1 MKFLVN
7 HTLLLIIPAIA
18 GPNLHK
24 TRPSQIHPPM
34 KTSSPFRPV
43 SLSAAVSLLATLALV
58 PVVSA
63 QTASVVPTSPQS
75 LVNSDP
81 NYEAVRQRL
90 IDQAPAEV
98 NFDRASLSTVL
109 RMLATKSGIRWLSAQ
124 QNSDWEKQLVTMN
137 MAASPFAALETIADE
152 YGIALVYDRGVW
164 HLRPYD
170 DAELI
175 ARTYVIKHNTAEK
188 AEGDAA
194 GGESGGMSGGG
205 GGGLG
210 GGGGGF
216 GGGGGGFGGGGG
228 GFGGGGGG
236 SGGGSGGGMGMGMD
250 LGSVTPN
257 FKVEAKA
264 LVENVEKLLGIS
276 TSGFEAN
283 IAANFSVDEFS
294 NSPMR
299 IQNRPRGGEGKE
311 VEKTSDP
318 KVVWNSDGNT
328 LFVVATRQQHQMVG
342 AYLATLDTPQP
353 LIAVEFKFVETTKD
367 PKTQMGV
374 DWSGTLDGGFP
385 INLTGLE
392 TSVDLNNL
400 KATQWPSSGI
410 LSPGDMNVKLN
421 FLLKDRDTSTVSYP
435 RVLTLNNRSVTMRS
449 VVNFPVLASSSSVSA
464 GSGTQSSSV
473 AFMPIGTTVNIL
485 PKQIGDCDVLMQTK
499 IVVANVIGSEVIDGN
514 TYPVPSSRVYHSPLK
529 VRSGYTVAI
538 AGLDEATDSRS
549 GTGIPV
555 LSRIPVLGWAF
566 KNRYKDRSRKNLMIF
581 ITPTIIQ
588 PNGRG
593 IGEQPL
599 SEVPRYYDD
608 QPHDAPAFHQNG
620 ELVGGTGK
628 LAVAILWAD
637 REERRLRIVCEEG
650 RGTSA
655 VRAQIKSLQTTVGGL
670 QAYAGAVAS
679 QSAGASESMALRLYN
694 LDQINRRATGL
705 TKTYFKNHVQTPNI
719 SGRE

>member
-1 MKFLVN
+1 
-7 HTLLLIIPAIA
+7 
-18 GPNLHK
+18 
-24 TRPSQIHPPM
+24 M
-34 KTSSPFRPV
+34 KTHPTLRPV
-43 SLSAAVSLLATLALV
+43 SLFAAATLLSSLALQ
-58 PVVSA
+58 PKAAAQSA
-63 QTASVVPTSPQS
+63 NVAPASPQS

-81 NYEAVRQRL
+81 NYEGVRQRL
-90 IDQAPAEV
+90 IDQPPAEV

-109 RMLATKSGIRWLSAQ
+109 RMLATKAGIRWLSAQ
-124 QNSDWEKQLVTMN
+124 QNADWDKQLVTMN
-137 MAASPFAALETIADE
+137 MTASPFAALETIADE

-164 HLRPYD
+164 HMRPYD

-175 ARTYVIKHNTAEK
+175 ARTYVIKYNTAEK
-188 AEGDAA
+188 AEGDAN
-194 GGESGGMSGGG
+194 GGEGGGMGGG
-205 GGGLG
+205 MGGGLG
-210 GGGGGF
+210 GGMGG
-216 GGGGGGFGGGGG
+216 
-228 GFGGGGGG
+228 
-236 SGGGSGGGMGMGMD
+236 GMGMD
-250 LGSVTPN
+250 LGAVSPN

-264 LVENVEKLLGIS
+264 LIENVEKLLGIG
-276 TSGFEAN
+276 TSGLDAN
-283 IAANFSVDEFS
+283 IADNFSVDEFS
-294 NSPMR
+294 NSPLR
-299 IQNRPRGGEGKE
+299 IQNRPRASASESGDKNTE
-311 VEKTSDP
+311 P

-342 AYLATLDTPQP
+342 AYLATLDAPQP

-367 PKTQMGV
+367 PKTQMGI
-374 DWSGTLDGGFP
+374 DWSGTLDGGYP

-392 TSVDLNNL
+392 TSVDLGDL
-400 KATQWPSSGI
+400 SATQWPSSGI
-410 LSPGDMNVKLN
+410 LTPGDMNVKLN

-485 PKQIGDCDVLMQTK
+485 PKQLGPCDVLMQTK
-499 IVVANVIGSEVIDGN
+499 IVVASVIGSEVIDGN

-549 GTGIPV
+549 GTGVPV

-593 IGEQPL
+593 IAEQPV

-608 QPHDAPAFHQNG
+608 QPHDSPAFHPNG
-620 ELVGGTGK
+620 ELVGGAAK
-628 LAVAILWAD
+628 LPVSILWAD
-637 REERRLRIVCEEG
+637 REERRLRNVCQEG
-650 RGTSA
+650 RGTRA
-655 VRAQIKSLQTTVGGL
+655 VLEQISSLQTVIGGL
-670 QAYAGAVAS
+670 QAYANAVVL
-679 QSAGASESMALRLYN
+679 QSGASESMSLRLYN
-694 LDQINRRATGL
+694 LEQINRRTATL
-705 TKTYFKNHVQTPNI
+705 TKVYFKNNMHTDHI
-719 SGRE
+719 SGRRTVP